1 MGHQARAG
9 EGIVLVLGDQVPGEH
24 GHLPCGGHDSF
35 LEPAASLH
43 PLEERA
49 ERSRCPGGRPGSL
62 DQDPTHVSASGLAD
76 PAVNGGR
83 VPGLA
88 YPRVQPDIGDQL
100 VGVVEPGEVTHR
112 SHDRDPGDRVDPGDR
127 H

>member
-1 MGHQARAG
+1 M
-9 EGIVLVLGDQVPGEH
+9 
-24 GHLPCGGHDSF
+24 
-35 LEPAASLH
+35 
-43 PLEERA
+43 
-49 ERSRCPGGRPGSL
+49 
-62 DQDPTHVSASGLAD
+62 SASGLAD

-127 H
+127 HQPSDRWIKERFTSQFLVHDREFVGVEVELAQQRRHRRFLVSGQLLTR